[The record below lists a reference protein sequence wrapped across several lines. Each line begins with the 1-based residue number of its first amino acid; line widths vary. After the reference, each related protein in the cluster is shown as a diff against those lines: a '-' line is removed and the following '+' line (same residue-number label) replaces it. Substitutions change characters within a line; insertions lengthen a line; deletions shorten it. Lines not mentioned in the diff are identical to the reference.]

1 MNLTHPIASVA
12 ELLGEPA
19 RCAMLI
25 ALLGGKDL
33 SAGDLAR
40 AAGASPQS
48 ASAHL
53 SKLVDGGLLQA
64 RSEGRNRYYRISGP
78 EVVHVLEALGTISTR
93 PSPWGLVRTHGDTE
107 LCRARSCYDHLAGQL
122 GVAITAKLE
131 DLKVI
136 RPGEERDYAIG
147 SSGVKWFAGLN
158 IDAGALQGGRRK
170 FARRCLDWTER
181 KPHLAGA
188 LGAALFDRMLASGWL
203 ARRRGTRALRVTDHG
218 VRELKKRLGVE
229 AGQ

>member
-33 SAGDLAR
+33 SAGDLGR

-78 EVVHVLEALGTISTR
+78 EVVHALEALGAIATA
-93 PSPWGLVRTHGDTE
+93 PSLAHVVRSPADLD

-122 GVAITAKLE
+122 G
-131 DLKVI
+131 
-136 RPGEERDYAIG
+136 
-147 SSGVKWFAGLN
+147 
-158 IDAGALQGGRRK
+158 
-170 FARRCLDWTER
+170 
-181 KPHLAGA
+181 
-188 LGAALFDRMLASGWL
+188 
-203 ARRRGTRALRVTDHG
+203 
-218 VRELKKRLGVE
+218 
-229 AGQ
+229 